1 MRTPRPQIREAVLT
15 AAERQFRAQGFR
27 AASLEQIA
35 RDAGLT
41 KGAVY
46 SNFRG
51 KDGLFIAVLERHVA
65 GAIVRYQSG
74 LEGGAKADRIDALA
88 SFLAQAALDDAP
100 WSAAFAEFALHATRS
115 PPVSRA
121 LAEVRTRLRREVVDL
136 LRPIV
141 DGGAASDER
150 LEHAAILFIA
160 LGNGLT
166 LESMSDRSRVNKALY
181 KEALERLLA

>member
-1 MRTPRPQIREAVLT
+1 MRTPRPQIREAVLI
-15 AAERQFRAQGFR
+15 AAERQFRSQGFR
-27 AASLEQIA
+27 AASLEEIA

-46 SNFRG
+46 SNFKG

-65 GAIVRYQSG
+65 GGIVRFQSG
-74 LEGGAKADRIDALA
+74 LDAGLDMEPIDALA
-88 SFLAQAALDDAP
+88 AFLAQAAIDDAP

-115 PPVSRA
+115 PEVSAA
-121 LAEVRTRLRREVVDL
+121 LADVRGRLRQSVIEL

-141 DGGAASDER
+141 DKGQASDER
-150 LEHAAILFIA
+150 LERAAILFTA

-181 KEALERLLA
+181 KEALERLLS